1 MNNSVQ
7 ADDLPQDVHILV
19 RDKPLHR
26 TQNFV
31 VPLLLLQNGMRYFQ
45 PILKKALKDRSKD
58 GDDSSKKKKGPI
70 TLNVNCNIEIFRWL
84 VAYLQ
89 KENPKLTNS
98 NAVSV
103 ILSSHF
109 LRMDELTDVAL
120 LYFRD
125 HLADILV
132 SGVDMECIQGELLGR
147 FCTITK
153 ESHVAATLLSLY
165 EWGKEDH
172 VGRSLL
178 VLVARHLAI
187 LRLNGNTISHQR
199 CRFAENVSGGC
210 SPPSST
216 KKESAQS
223 STTAS
228 SSFHPDIV
236 ADKTA
241 EGKENDDFALLGMS
255 VPSDNGLRWC
265 RLCGI
270 LYDSASI
277 QRLLKLGK
285 CIKPVCDALMNQYE
299 LCMGPRGEVFTS
311 HVASDNPVCISPPST
326 WNQQE
331 IEHWSWQVIGSILLV
346 VCNIC
351 RCPCSLNEA
360 LYHSCPGV
368 KFVSED
374 PGFEDGELQTILRW
388 MQLCVAKQAQR
399 GERNFLVPLRQI
411 AGIAHSPPVLSI
423 DRIVLPR
430 YTAKMR
436 VNSSVPMIT
445 TITSVADEANE
456 EAGAVVDLPWAC
468 TWEGQRHKAREVALG
483 YEGGIDVDLLNFFER
498 QMMRQL
504 YHCRAE
510 AAASQPGVRAR
521 FRLSVTPQNSQ
532 PLSFVPFLAEKLD
545 RTQKGQKRLQK
556 MCSSPSPIS
565 HSSLPS
571 SKDSTAIGS
580 SQLRMKSST
589 GRGENSGKERNFS
602 KSASR
607 GFR

>member
-1 MNNSVQ
+1 MQ
-7 ADDLPQDVHILV
+7 AGDLSQDVHILV

-26 TQNFV
+26 TQTFV
-31 VPLLLLQNGMRYFQ
+31 LPLPLLQNGMKYFR
-45 PILKKALKDRSKD
+45 PILKKSLKNRSKD
-58 GDDSSKKKKGPI
+58 GDDSSKRKASPL
-70 TLNVNCNIEIFRWL
+70 TLNVNCSIEIFRWL

-109 LRMDELTDVAL
+109 LQMDELTGVAL

-125 HLADILV
+125 HLADIVV

-147 FCTITK
+147 FCSITK
-153 ESHVAATLLSLY
+153 ESHVAAALLSLY
-165 EWGKEDH
+165 ECGKEDH
-172 VGRSLL
+172 VSRSLL

-187 LRLNGNTISHQR
+187 LRLSGNTISNRR
-199 CRFAENVSGGC
+199 CRWDENISGGC

-216 KKESAQS
+216 KKESDQS
-223 STTAS
+223 STDVS
-228 SSFHPDIV
+228 SSGHQGIV
-236 ADKTA
+236 SDKSA
-241 EGKENDDFALLGMS
+241 EGKESDDAALKGKS
-255 VPSDNGLRWC
+255 VSSDNGLRWC

-270 LYDSASI
+270 LYDSVSI
-277 QRLLKLGK
+277 QRLLKRGK
-285 CIKPVCDALMNQYE
+285 CIKPSCDALMNQYE

-331 IEHWSWQVIGSILLV
+331 VEHWSWQVIGSILLV

-351 RCPCSLNEA
+351 HSPCSLNEA

-368 KFVSED
+368 KFVSDD
-374 PGFEDGELQTILRW
+374 PGFEDGELDTILRW
-388 MQLCVAKQAQR
+388 MQLCVAEQAQR

-411 AGIAHSPPVLSI
+411 TGMTHSPPLLSI

-445 TITSVADEANE
+445 TIPSVADDANE
-456 EAGAVVDLPWAC
+456 ETGAVIDLPWAC
-468 TWEGQRHKAREVALG
+468 TWDGQRHKAREVALG
-483 YEGGIDVDLLNFFER
+483 YEGGIDVDLLNFYER
-498 QMMRQL
+498 QMMNQL

-510 AAASQPGVRAR
+510 AAASQPGDRAR
-521 FRLSVTPQNSQ
+521 FRLSITPQNSQ
-532 PLSFVPFLAEKLD
+532 PFSFVPFSTEKVD

-556 MCSSPSPIS
+556 MSSSPAPVS

-571 SKDSTAIGS
+571 SKDSTAVGS
-580 SQLRMKSST
+580 SRLRMKSST
-589 GRGENSGKERNFS
+589 GGGENSAVEGNFS
-602 KSASR
+602 KSTNR